1 MSWLRRVRA
10 AVGMGITWA
19 VAWALLG
26 LGIEL
31 VHNIWPNPVG
41 TLVDI
46 WPAALAL
53 PAFFGGLAF
62 SAVLGIAGRRRR
74 FDQLSLPRF
83 ATWGALGGVLL
94 GLIPG
99 VLVAAGSGSVA
110 EAAAVVGA
118 VTLLTTISASGSLLL
133 ARMAEDR
140 ELAEA
145 GSEAGRVGLTEDEA
159 RTLLGRE
166 R

>member
-31 VHNIWPNPVG
+31 VHNIWPNPIG
-41 TLVDI
+41 ALVDI

-62 SAVLGIAGRRRR
+62 SAVLGIAGRHRR
-74 FDQLSLPRF
+74 FDELSLPRI
-83 ATWGALGGVLL
+83 AAWGALGGVLL

-99 VLVAAGSGSVA
+99 ALVAAGSGSVA

-133 ARMAEDR
+133 ARTAEDR
-140 ELAEA
+140 ELADA
-145 GSEAGRVGLTEDEA
+145 GSEAARVGLSEDEA
-159 RTLLGRE
+159 RALLGRK

>member
-1 MSWLRRVRA
+1 MSWLRRIRA

-19 VAWALLG
+19 VGWAMLG
-26 LGIEL
+26 FGIEL

-41 TLVDI
+41 ALVDI

-99 VLVAAGSGSVA
+99 VLVAAGSGGLA

-133 ARMAEDR
+133 ARTAEDR
-140 ELAEA
+140 ELADA
-145 GSEAGRVGLTEDEA
+145 GSEAARVGLSEDEA
-159 RTLLGRE
+159 RTLLGRKK
-166 R
+166 

>member
-1 MSWLRRVRA
+1 MSRLRRVRA

-26 LGIEL
+26 FGIEL

-41 TLVDI
+41 ALVDI

-74 FDQLSLPRF
+74 FDELSLPRF

-99 VLVAAGSGSVA
+99 VLVAAGPASVA
-110 EAAAVVGA
+110 EAAVVVGA
-118 VTLLTTISASGSLLL
+118 VTLLTTVSASGSLLL
-133 ARMAEDR
+133 ARTAGDR
-140 ELAEA
+140 EL
-145 GSEAGRVGLTEDEA
+145 GDRSLT
-159 RTLLGRE
+159 GG
-166 R
+166 